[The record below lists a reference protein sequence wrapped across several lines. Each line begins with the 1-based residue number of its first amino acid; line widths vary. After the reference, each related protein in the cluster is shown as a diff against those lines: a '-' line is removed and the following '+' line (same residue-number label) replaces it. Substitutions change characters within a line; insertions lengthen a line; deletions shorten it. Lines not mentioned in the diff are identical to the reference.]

1 MREKGLA
8 LSVTYIINIRALFVN
23 SRSSARGEKN
33 RRRSPNRASFRC
45 SFLKIQKANE
55 LRKKQ
60 PFVLISCE
68 KSRFM
73 QTIVFI
79 YRQKRSER
87 FHFRSERF
95 CFFIFLFKAFFLP
108 QP

>member
-1 MREKGLA
+1 MSTPDL
-8 LSVTYIINIRALFVN
+8 LRAV
-23 SRSSARGEKN
+23 SKN

-79 YRQKRSER
+79 YGQKRSER

-95 CFFIFLFKAFFLP
+95 CFLFFFSKHFFCRSLRDALD
-108 QP
+108 